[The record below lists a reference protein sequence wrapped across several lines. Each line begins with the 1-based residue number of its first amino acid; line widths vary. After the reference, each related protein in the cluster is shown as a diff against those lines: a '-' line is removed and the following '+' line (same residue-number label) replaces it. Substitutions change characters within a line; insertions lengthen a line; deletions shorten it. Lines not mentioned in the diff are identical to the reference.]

1 MRKAKRSNKRDKDKR
16 FTMPGVSAAVEE
28 ALIGCM
34 RICLSR
40 QARNF
45 PVSCRHDHLRRF
57 AEEAFQILWTAECKQ
72 MTSQGKSVRLAYIK
86 IAAENKE
93 GGNGYKKILHY

>member
-1 MRKAKRSNKRDKDKR
+1 
-16 FTMPGVSAAVEE
+16 MPGVSATVEE

-34 RICLSR
+34 RICLCG

-45 PVSCRHDHLRRF
+45 SVSCRHDHLRRF

-72 MTSQGKSVRLAYIK
+72 MTSQGKSIRLIDIK
-86 IAAENKE
+86 IAVENKE